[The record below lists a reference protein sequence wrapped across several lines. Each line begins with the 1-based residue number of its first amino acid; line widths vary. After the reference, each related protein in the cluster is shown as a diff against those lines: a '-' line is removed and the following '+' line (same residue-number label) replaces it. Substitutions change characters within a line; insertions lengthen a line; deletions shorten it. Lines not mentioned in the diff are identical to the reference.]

1 MNVTTETSAV
11 AVPLHKISRHSM
23 VSVARAVN
31 SALDAVFYDLGALT
45 LEERSALSAYSN
57 PEGSVIIVNPGESK
71 QRIDRFMPWEFVEQQ
86 RNTSGC
92 QVDTL
97 VVAGVG
103 SSALGTAA
111 FARNVADYLQRPV
124 AGIVSGFGMSDLLS
138 EALGG
143 WLVLGAKNAL
153 RDSLARLF
161 DLFGVQDHV
170 RDNKS
175 HVEMKQHFESSAID
189 TDRFVYGIPDSVT
202 LLYVLSTVGNG
213 IKLIVGHSKGN
224 LSIENALEGLLS
236 WHMKTGAPV
245 SSNLCIVT
253 LGAVTRF
260 PSEFTNVHQ
269 FLGSIDYFGM
279 MNSRPSLPREW
290 IPYSW
295 HSLNT
300 ALPGHLT
307 VHDALQKAA
316 VR

>member
-1 MNVTTETSAV
+1 MNETRETSAT
-11 AVPLHKISRHSM
+11 AVPLDEIARQFT
-23 VSVARAVN
+23 VSVARTIN
-31 SALDAVFYDLGALT
+31 SSLDAVFYDLGALT
-45 LEERSALSAYSN
+45 SEEQSALSAYSN
-57 PEGSVIIVNPGESK
+57 PEGSVIIVHPGESK
-71 QRIDRFMPWEFVEQQ
+71 QRIDCFMPWKFVEQQ
-86 RNTSGC
+86 RDASGC
-92 QVDTL
+92 QVDAL

-111 FARNVADYLQRPV
+111 LARNVADYLRRPV
-124 AGIVSGFGMSDLLS
+124 AGVVSGFGMSDLLS

-143 WLVLGAKNAL
+143 WFVLGAKNAL
-153 RDSLARLF
+153 RDGLARLF
-161 DLFGVQDHV
+161 DLYGVKDHV
-170 RDNKS
+170 RDERS

-189 TDRFVYGIPDSVT
+189 TDRFVYGSPDSAT
-202 LLYVLSTVGNG
+202 LLYVLSKLGNG
-213 IKLIVGHSKGN
+213 IKLVVGHSKGN
-224 LSIENALEGLLS
+224 LSIENALEGLLAANR
-236 WHMKTGAPV
+236 KTGAPV
-245 SSNLCIVT
+245 PSHLCIVT

-279 MNSRPSLPREW
+279 MYSRPFLPREW
-290 IPYSW
+290 APYNW